1 MGKLGVPDAA
11 RPPQPQRENLGRSC
25 CFSFAQRDGAAEP
38 VPGVTALSLLG
49 ELSPCR
55 VNNGGCQDLCLLTPK
70 GHVNC
75 SCRGE
80 RVLQEDFTCKGG
92 NGSRWGRDGAGE
104 QRPRSA
110 WQS

>member
-1 MGKLGVPDAA
+1 M
-11 RPPQPQRENLGRSC
+11 
-25 CFSFAQRDGAAEP
+25 
-38 VPGVTALSLLG
+38 TALSLLG

-55 VNNGGCQDLCLLTPK
+55 VNNSGCQDLCLLTPK

-92 NGSRWGRDGAGE
+92 GEVEAGSWWDGKG
-104 QRPRSA
+104 
-110 WQS
+110 

>member
-1 MGKLGVPDAA
+1 MMSRGCWVHPWCD
-11 RPPQPQRENLGRSC
+11 RPPS
-25 CFSFAQRDGAAEP
+25 
-38 VPGVTALSLLG
+38 VLG

-80 RVLQEDFTCKGG
+80 RVLQEDFTCKGEG
-92 NGSRWGRDGAGE
+92 GGRG
-104 QRPRSA
+104 
-110 WQS
+110 